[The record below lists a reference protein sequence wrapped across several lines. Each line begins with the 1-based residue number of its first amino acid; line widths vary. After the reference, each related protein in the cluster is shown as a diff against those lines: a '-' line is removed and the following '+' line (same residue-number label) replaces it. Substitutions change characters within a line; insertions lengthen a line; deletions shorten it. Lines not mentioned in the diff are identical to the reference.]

1 MGPARRDDPVP
12 FRVLLDGEP
21 PGVAHGFDID
31 ELGRGTL
38 SEQRLHQL
46 IRQHSGIEQRTF
58 EIEFLA
64 PGAEGYCFTFG

>member
-1 MGPARRDDPVP
+1 MP

-21 PGVAHGFDID
+21 PGDAHGFDVD
-31 ELGRGTL
+31 ELGQGTL
-38 SEQRLHQL
+38 SSSGCYQL
-46 IRQHSGIEQRTF
+46 IRQQGEIEQRTF